1 MSISMLDGE
10 EKTKIINGMSKSIE
24 DLVGSKEYGGW
35 LVVLI
40 HNVTVIVVLIQIFCR
55 NSKIEVGLGTTV
67 WLFMVF
73 CHFVFN
79 GCILVR
85 LERNLFESKEWYNV
99 WYLLFY
105 FAELI
110 GYPLS
115 HSNFLIIQNTLG
127 ILVTVLVIWRAYTV
141 FTRNEKIEDNEKK
154 A

>member
-1 MSISMLDGE
+1 MLDRE

-24 DLVGSKEYGGW
+24 DLAGSKKNGGW
-35 LVVLI
+35 LLVLI
-40 HNVTVIVVLIQIFCR
+40 HNVIVMLVLIQIFYC
-55 NSKIEVGLGTTV
+55 NSKIEVGMGTAL
-67 WLFMVF
+67 WLFLVS
-73 CHFVFN
+73 CHFLFN

-105 FAELI
+105 FADLI

-115 HSNFLIIQNTLG
+115 HGNFIIIQNTMG
-127 ILVTVLVIWRAYTV
+127 ILLTALVIWRAYTV
-141 FTRNEKIEDNEKK
+141 FTRNEKDNEKK